1 MINKT
6 TIRLLLVGAALF
18 LAPQITNYAQNNKN
32 AALDVK
38 QKSQSDDEFSEQEEV
53 RRTFRLSPGANV
65 EVSTIY
71 GTVDIETSDTD
82 TAEIHIIRYAR
93 NRADFGSRK
102 INIEQTKNSLAIRG
116 ERDLSQEPY
125 KVKHRVTLKLPRQI
139 SLFVAKVNARVN
151 IGEIDGAVRLERING
166 AVKVAQAAG
175 FAEVS
180 NINGN
185 FTMTITK
192 LGERGIRAEEIN
204 GSVELRFT
212 DDLNANLNVIEFN
225 GSVNS
230 ELPNTS
236 VIEKKRNEIFAARI
250 GAGGIPISLSSING
264 GIRLSRVGS
273 TVEQ

>member
-6 TIRLLLVGAALF
+6 TIKLLFIAAALF
-18 LAPQITNYAQNNKN
+18 LVPQTTNYAQNNKN
-32 AALDVK
+32 TALDAR
-38 QKSQSDDEFSEQEEV
+38 QKSQTEDDFSEQEEV
-53 RRTFRLSPGANV
+53 RRTFKLSPGASV

-71 GTVDIETSDTD
+71 GAVDIETSNTD

-93 NRADFGSRK
+93 NRADFSSRK
-102 INIEQTKNSLAIRG
+102 INIEQTANGLAIRG

-125 KVKHRVTLKLPRQI
+125 KVRHRVLLKLPRRI
-139 SLFVAKVNARVN
+139 SLFVEKVNARVN
-151 IGEIDGAVRLERING
+151 IGDIDGAVRLERING
-166 AVKVAQAAG
+166 AVKVARAAG
-175 FAEVS
+175 SAEIS
-180 NINGN
+180 NINGS

-250 GAGGIPISLSSING
+250 GTGGVPISLTSING